1 MNVIEIIPLES
12 DQPAL
17 HGWFKD
23 SGCGFFK
30 SSSTCSKVESRKA
43 SNEIDVIRSEE
54 GVNDLMYMK
63 PEQAIK
69 VMNRVLERLSYKQ
82 AWNKLKSG
90 QSKGKDSIKGYQ
102 DASKLFGE
110 AIGDFMSEFRQ
121 YALGMD
127 GELEKIGNSK
137 KKIEDFEFQTPFYKL
152 VLPQK
157 AQGTNLIS
165 GVSKDDLLSMF
176 QGQKGNQLLPT
187 AMGSSLTKPNT
198 LLIIGGSVLG
208 LAIIGTGIYIL
219 KNKK

>member
-1 MNVIEIIPLES
+1 MNVIEFYPVAI

-30 SSSTCSKVESRKA
+30 SSSTCSKVESKKA
-43 SNEIDVIRSEE
+43 SDEIDVIRSEE
-54 GVNDLMYMK
+54 GINDLMYMQ

-82 AWNKLKSG
+82 TWNNVQVGKHKS
-90 QSKGKDSIKGYQ
+90 KDSKKAYQ

-127 GELEKIGNSK
+127 GELQKIGSSK
-137 KKIEDFEFQTPFYKL
+137 KKVEGLEFQSPFYKL

-157 AQGTNLIS
+157 VRGTNPVDGIS
-165 GVSKDDLLSMF
+165 KNELLSIL
-176 QGQKGNQLLPT
+176 QNQKGVLPASGNIPVKENT
-187 AMGSSLTKPNT
+187 ALYVGIGAGVLALTGG
-198 LLIIGGSVLG
+198 IIYM
-208 LAIIGTGIYIL
+208 I

>member
-1 MNVIEIIPLES
+1 MSVIEIYPVAI

-30 SSSTCSKVESRKA
+30 SSSTCSKVESKKA
-43 SNEIDVIRSEE
+43 SDEIDVIRSEE
-54 GVNDLMYMK
+54 GVNDLMYMQ

-82 AWNKLKSG
+82 AWNSVQVGKHKS
-90 QSKGKDSIKGYQ
+90 KDSKKAYQ

-127 GELEKIGNSK
+127 GELQKIGASK
-137 KKIEDFEFQTPFYKL
+137 KKVDGFEFQSPFYKL

-157 AQGTNLIS
+157 VRGTNPVDGIS
-165 GVSKDDLLSMF
+165 KNELLSIL
-176 QGQKGNQLLPT
+176 QNQKDVLPGSGNIPVKENT
-187 AMGSSLTKPNT
+187 ALYVGIGAGVLALTGG
-198 LLIIGGSVLG
+198 IIYM
-208 LAIIGTGIYIL
+208 I